1 MLPDPH
7 PDASTAQPDLPS
19 SDSAVEQP
27 LSQTNSG
34 QTGSGQ
40 TNLGQVNAAANPL
53 SPGLFDDDLY
63 NDDPATKPRTGLKW
77 IVASGL
83 VLVLGLGGWW
93 GYRTWQRRSV
103 DPVVVTTGN
112 PSRDTL
118 ENRVD
123 ASGVISLGN
132 QQTLKAPGDVTVES
146 VLVQERQR
154 VARGT
159 VLLRLRDR
167 DLEQQLDEA
176 QIRTEILQ
184 LQRQRQTEV
193 RQDRQRTVQ
202 RAQERLSE
210 SQALLEQGF
219 ISEDDYDSDR
229 NDLETAQSE
238 LRGAEVE
245 LQQSELE
252 IRQNQAT
259 LANLRARLA
268 DNAIVAPFDAV
279 VLNIDVQPG
288 DGVQSE
294 GNLLTIGDPAQEVV
308 LFDLMTLDANKVSV
322 NMPVRVSVI
331 GPNAASYAGRVI
343 SIAPQAITD
352 SEGGGGG
359 SQAMVKAVARLD
371 RPSGTLIPGSAVS
384 VEVILV
390 QRENALALPTNTIQQ
405 DDGEAYVWVVDG
417 QGRAQKRPV
426 TTGLD
431 TLEAVEILS
440 GLQETDTVILNA
452 PPDQPLVEGMTVETS
467 SPSSPQSDNRP

>member
-1 MLPDPH
+1 MLPDSH
-7 PDASTAQPDLPS
+7 SDASTVHPNPDR
-19 SDSAVEQP
+19 SDSTGEPPLGLADAGQP
-27 LSQTNSG
+27 EL
-34 QTGSGQ
+34 
-40 TNLGQVNAAANPL
+40 AANPL

-63 NDDPATKPRTGLKW
+63 DDDPATKSRKGLRW
-77 IVASGL
+77 IVTSGL

-103 DPVVVTTGN
+103 DPVVVTTGS

-132 QQTLKAPGDVTVES
+132 QQPIKAPGDVTVES
-146 VLVQERQR
+146 VLVEERQR
-154 VARGT
+154 VAKGA

-167 DLEQQLDEA
+167 ALEQQLDEA
-176 QIRTEILQ
+176 QIQTEILQ

-210 SQALLEQGF
+210 SQSLLEQGF
-219 ISEDDYDSDR
+219 ISEDDYDGDR
-229 NDLETAQSE
+229 NDLETAQSD

-252 IRQNQAT
+252 IRRNQAT
-259 LANLRARLA
+259 LANLRARIA

-279 VLNIDVQPG
+279 VLNINVQPG

-294 GNLLTIGDPAQEVV
+294 GTLLTIGDPAQEVV
-308 LFDLMTLDANKVSV
+308 LFDLMTLDANQVSV
-322 NMPVRVSVI
+322 NMPVRVSII
-331 GPNAASYAGRVI
+331 GPSAASYAGRVI
-343 SIAPQAITD
+343 SIAPQAISD
-352 SEGGGGG
+352 SEGGG
-359 SQAMVKAVARLD
+359 SQATVKAVARLD
-371 RPSGTLIPGSAVS
+371 RPSGVLIPGSAVS

-390 QRENALALPTNTIQQ
+390 QRENALALPTNAIQQ
-405 DDGEAYVWVVDG
+405 DGSEAFVWVVDG
-417 QGRAQKRPV
+417 QGRAQKRPI

-431 TLEAVEILS
+431 TLEAIEILS
-440 GLQETDTVILNA
+440 GLEETDTVILN
-452 PPDQPLVEGMTVETS
+452 
-467 SPSSPQSDNRP
+467 

>member
-1 MLPDPH
+1 MLPDSF
-7 PDASTAQPDLPS
+7 PDASTAQPDPAPS
-19 SDSAVEQP
+19 DLAGEQP
-27 LSQTNSG
+27 SG
-34 QTGSGQ
+34 PAHSKQGS
-40 TNLGQVNAAANPL
+40 LAATPL

-63 NDDPATKPRTGLKW
+63 NDDPATQPRRGLKW

-83 VLVLGLGGWW
+83 VLVLGLGGWL

-123 ASGVISLGN
+123 ASGVMSLGN

-146 VLVQERQR
+146 VLVEERQR

-176 QIRTEILQ
+176 QIQTEILQ
-184 LQRQRQTEV
+184 LQLQRQREV

-210 SQALLEQGF
+210 SQSLLEQGF
-219 ISEDDYDSDR
+219 ISEDEYDGDR

-238 LRGAEVE
+238 LRGAEVD
-245 LQQSELE
+245 LQQSELQ

-308 LFDLMTLDANKVSV
+308 LFDLMTLDANQVSV

-331 GPNAASYAGRVI
+331 GPSAESYAGRVV

-352 SEGGGGG
+352 SESGGG

-371 RPSGTLIPGSAVS
+371 RPSGMLIPGGAVS

-390 QRENALALPTNTIQQ
+390 QRQDALALPTNAIQQ
-405 DDGEAYVWVVDG
+405 DDGDAYVWVVDG

-440 GLQETDTVILNA
+440 GIEETDTIILNA
-452 PPDQPLVEGMTVETS
+452 PPDQPLVEGMAVETS
-467 SPSSPQSDNRP
+467 PPGPPPQNSP

>member
-1 MLPDPH
+1 MPPESH
-7 PDASTAQPDLPS
+7 PDASPETDQAPANPS
-19 SDSAVEQP
+19 Q
-27 LSQTNSG
+27 G
-34 QTGSGQ
+34 K
-40 TNLGQVNAAANPL
+40 AALDRKPL

-63 NDDPATKPRTGLKW
+63 DDGPATQQRAGLRW

-83 VLVLGLGGWW
+83 VLILGAGGWL

-103 DPVVVTTGN
+103 DPVVVTTGS

-123 ASGVISLGN
+123 ASGVVSLGN
-132 QQTLKAPGDVTVES
+132 QQTLKAPGDVTVEA

-167 DLEQQLDEA
+167 ALEQDLDEA
-176 QIRTEILQ
+176 QIQTEILR
-184 LQRQRQTEV
+184 LERQRQGEL

-202 RAQERLSE
+202 RAEERLRE
-210 SQALLEQGF
+210 SQTLAEQGY
-219 ISEDDYDSDR
+219 ISEDEYNRDR
-229 NDLETAQSE
+229 DALETAQSE
-238 LRGAEVE
+238 LRGAEVD
-245 LQQSELE
+245 LQRSELE

-294 GNLLTIGDPAQEVV
+294 GTLLTIGDPTQEVV

-322 NMPVRVSVI
+322 NMPVRVSII
-331 GPNAASYAGRVI
+331 GPNPDRYTGRVI
-343 SIAPQAITD
+343 SIAPQAI
-352 SEGGGGG
+352 GG
-359 SQAMVKAVARLD
+359 SESDRSSQATVNAVAQLD
-371 RPSGTLIPGSAVS
+371 RPSGALIPGGAVS

-390 QRENALALPTNTIQQ
+390 QRENALALPANAIQQ
-405 DDGEAYVWVVDG
+405 ESGDTYVWVVDSNSTV
-417 QGRAQKRPV
+417 QKRPV

-440 GLQETDTVILNA
+440 GLEETDTVILNA
-452 PPDQPLVEGMTVETS
+452 PPEQPLEEGMAVETS
-467 SPSSPQSDNRP
+467 SSSSPDTPRSQTP